1 MKFTRK
7 KVIILIAFALLTF
20 GGIYLTNLSNSI
32 SEYYSINWVS
42 YSIRDSKLKRSF
54 VRELKINPKEFEKD
68 KMNIKF
74 NECWI
79 EKQTRIKYSWLFFSK
94 YYETGKYRLCF
105 TLKNKLLGNTL
116 PSHFFIDQNKKS
128 FGRMSSVEKEVFE
141 RFIDKNSKNKIKI
154 SLVKSFDELWE
165 ENAVIELN

>member
-1 MKFTRK
+1 MKFAKK
-7 KVIILIAFALLTF
+7 KVIILIVIALLTF

-32 SEYYSINWVS
+32 TEYYSTNWVS
-42 YSIRDSKLKRSF
+42 YSIKESKLKQAF
-54 VRELKINPKEFEKD
+54 VRELKISPKEFEKD

-79 EKQTRIKYSWLFFSK
+79 EKQTKIKYSWLFFSK

-105 TLKNKLLGNTL
+105 TLKNKFFDNTL
-116 PSHFFIDQNKKS
+116 PSHFFTDQNKKS
-128 FGRMSSVEKEVFE
+128 FGSMSSVEKQVFE
-141 RFIDKNSKNKIKI
+141 RFIDKNSKEEIEI
-154 SLVKSFDELWE
+154 SLVKSFNEPWE